1 MMFWSGTGFDDM
13 SNQSIVRRPGPG
25 WRQNTNTKAVWD
37 HDSGLRLHMLGMVR
51 LPNGEIRQANQWP
64 TSQLA
69 DGCIRVAG
77 GNRKR
82 GLMIWALVMLRI
94 HVKVKRLS
102 EIFGVSQ

>member
-1 MMFWSGTGFDDM
+1 M
-13 SNQSIVRRPGPG
+13 
-25 WRQNTNTKAVWD
+25 
-37 HDSGLRLHMLGMVR
+37 RLHMLGMLR

-94 HVKVKRLS
+94 DAKVKRLS
-102 EIFGVSQ
+102 EIFGISK

>member
-1 MMFWSGTGFDDM
+1 MDQIENGGPST
-13 SNQSIVRRPGPG
+13 SVHAIVRRPGPG
-25 WRQNTNTKAVWD
+25 WQQNTITKAVWD
-37 HDSGLRLHMLGMVR
+37 HDSGMRLHMLGMLR

-82 GLMIWALVMLRI
+82 GLMIWALVMLKI
-94 HVKVKRLS
+94 DGKVKRLS
-102 EIFGVSQ
+102 EIFGVSR

>member
-1 MMFWSGTGFDDM
+1 M
-13 SNQSIVRRPGPG
+13 SSEKTHPATRVHDVVRRPGPG
-25 WRQNTNTKAVWD
+25 WRQNTITKSIWD
-37 HDSGLRLHMLGMVR
+37 HESGMRLHMLGMLR

-82 GLMIWALVMLRI
+82 GLMIWALVMLKI
-94 HVKVKRLS
+94 DGKVKRLR
-102 EIFGVSQ
+102 EIFGMSK

>member
-1 MMFWSGTGFDDM
+1 MAQIENGGSST
-13 SNQSIVRRPGPG
+13 SVYSIVRCPGPG
-25 WRQNTNTKAVWD
+25 WRQNTITKSIWD
-37 HDSGLRLHMLGMVR
+37 HESGIRLHMLGMLR

-94 HVKVKRLS
+94 DGKVKRLS
-102 EIFGVSQ
+102 EIFGMSK